1 LKKTIRVVLIV
12 PKAKADYFLGAFGR
26 EGVVVCGVDAIT
38 GTREVFMRYLSLA
51 ALKTKTLWIKRK
63 TEMRGSGAWLT
74 YLISNR
80 FGRKLIRL
88 AEKIS
93 YHHSTFE
100 MLFNEYKPDLVFST
114 DIQSETDIA
123 MLIEAH
129 KRGINTVGMVRS
141 WDNLTSKGL
150 IRIVPERLL
159 VWNDI
164 IKGEAINLH
173 DINEMA
179 ISVVGIPHYD
189 EYKDLHFTEKDKELF
204 FNKINADI
212 TKKIALFIPIGDR
225 YLRNNTVDKDIVALL
240 DKVLPSNYQILVR
253 LPPGDYVR
261 ALEDNTSQFAR
272 GRIIYDRPSTKFENI
287 KHTELGKQE
296 DMHLAQTLSWS
307 EFVVSGPSTAVI
319 DAALFDKPC
328 ILFGFDGYESRE
340 YLDSVRR
347 YYDYDNFIPILKS
360 GGAVLASSIENFIS
374 LVRKYVENPRADAK
388 SRKTLVLGQA
398 GFDDTNSTERLAHAL
413 INSL

>member
-1 LKKTIRVVLIV
+1 
-12 PKAKADYFLGAFGR
+12 
-26 EGVVVCGVDAIT
+26 
-38 GTREVFMRYLSLA
+38 M
-51 ALKTKTLWIKRK
+51 
-63 TEMRGSGAWLT
+63 
-74 YLISNR
+74 
-80 FGRKLIRL
+80 
-88 AEKIS
+88 
-93 YHHSTFE
+93 
-100 MLFNEYKPDLVFST
+100 
-114 DIQSETDIA
+114 
-123 MLIEAH
+123 
-129 KRGINTVGMVRS
+129 
-141 WDNLTSKGL
+141 
-150 IRIVPERLL
+150 
-159 VWNDI
+159 
-164 IKGEAINLH
+164 
-173 DINEMA
+173 
-179 ISVVGIPHYD
+179 
-189 EYKDLHFTEKDKELF
+189 
-204 FNKINADI
+204 
-212 TKKIALFIPIGDR
+212 
-225 YLRNNTVDKDIVALL
+225 
-240 DKVLPSNYQILVR
+240 
-253 LPPGDYVR
+253 
-261 ALEDNTSQFAR
+261 
-272 GRIIYDRPSTKFENI
+272 IIYDRPSTKFENI